1 MIRAREGPD
10 EPGPDAKAAR
20 VQRVS
25 EKGTCRWDA
34 AWESELISSDLAD
47 ETETA
52 LPRPPP
58 EPLRDFSAHS
68 LDTKTYRDLLL
79 SKGYHITGILGRGQN
94 SDFVVHSAMK
104 NGEKFAVKVSTES
117 EQDGTNGGALRR
129 EYATLSS
136 LKHPNI
142 VRALQIWQGHVDEGM
157 KGSAMILEFCGGI
170 RLSRRLPWSDATF
183 QLAARRKCLWQIDAW
198 CRESYRNHDAD
209 AVAYLH
215 SLLVAHRD
223 LHCKNVLVN
232 EVGKDIEVKVLDF
245 GCARPLNSD
254 GGVEDGVGRPPCDI
268 FAMGLI
274 GCSIISG
281 KEISSWGVVPP
292 DGESSITLPACG
304 AKDFR
309 LTGLMSEYLL
319 GMLEVNG
326 ERRFKAPEALSR
338 LPEESQWLM
347 TQPKKLS
354 L

>member
-1 MIRAREGPD
+1 
-10 EPGPDAKAAR
+10 
-20 VQRVS
+20 
-25 EKGTCRWDA
+25 
-34 AWESELISSDLAD
+34 
-47 ETETA
+47 
-52 LPRPPP
+52 
-58 EPLRDFSAHS
+58 
-68 LDTKTYRDLLL
+68 
-79 SKGYHITGILGRGQN
+79 
-94 SDFVVHSAMK
+94 MK

-117 EQDGTNGGALRR
+117 EQDEGTNGGALRR

-183 QLAARRKCLWQIDAW
+183 QLAARRKCLWQI
-198 CRESYRNHDAD
+198 AD

-254 GGVEDGVGRPPCDI
+254 GGVEEDVNVNILPVGSTQPCDI